1 VEMRKA
7 EVLSGGLV
15 PVAGERIWTEGVG
28 RWKWYKYCVHI
39 HINGKIRAVETIL
52 GMGGGGIKKDGGD

>member
-1 VEMRKA
+1 
-7 EVLSGGLV
+7 
-15 PVAGERIWTEGVG
+15 
-28 RWKWYKYCVHI
+28 VHI